1 MTGMIRK
8 ATLLVALGLV
18 AASAA
23 MAGIPSPANCTFAS
37 FIDVVATN
45 GVVADPYGT
54 YTVTVKDVANNA
66 CPGSIVTLNFLG
78 SSDIRLATDFA
89 PAGQVNTCNVATVTT
104 NGSGVATF
112 IVVGAA
118 KNNGGLVT
126 GGGAGGM
133 TVRADGY
140 VLGTVTA
147 AVYDQNGANNVNK
160 GVDVT
165 DLSAWLTDSG
175 LFGGLGN
182 PGYKGRS
189 DYNHNGQIDV
199 VDLSYWLTLS
209 GSGTSAV
216 GGTYCP

>member
-23 MAGIPSPANCTFAS
+23 LAGIPSPANCTFAS

-45 GVVADPYGT
+45 GTVADPFGT
-54 YTVTVKDVANNA
+54 YTVTVRDIANNA
-66 CPGSIVTLNFLG
+66 CPGSIVTLNFSG
-78 SSDIRLATDFA
+78 ASDIRLCTDFA

-118 KNNGGLVT
+118 KDPGGLVT
-126 GGGAGGM
+126 GAGLGGM

-147 AVYDQNGANNVNK
+147 AAYDLNGAIGSPGLTSLDASAFSTSN
-160 GVDVT
+160 GV
-165 DLSAWLTDSG
+165 
-175 LFGGLGN
+175 FGGVGN
-182 PGYKGRS
+182 PAYKGRC
-189 DYNHNGQIDV
+189 DYSHDGAITSLDAS
-199 VDLSYWLTLS
+199 LMSTLR
-209 GSGTSAV
+209 GIGGSAV
-216 GGTYCP
+216 GCTYCP